1 MGGSKNISEIK
12 NKNVRSL
19 MYQKL
24 KKEKQKVTLAFFILL
39 NFILN
44 AQS

>member
-1 MGGSKNISEIK
+1 MAKGYSDIK

-24 KKEKQKVTLAFFILL
+24 KKEKLKVSEAGRVELY
-39 NFILN
+39 
-44 AQS
+44 